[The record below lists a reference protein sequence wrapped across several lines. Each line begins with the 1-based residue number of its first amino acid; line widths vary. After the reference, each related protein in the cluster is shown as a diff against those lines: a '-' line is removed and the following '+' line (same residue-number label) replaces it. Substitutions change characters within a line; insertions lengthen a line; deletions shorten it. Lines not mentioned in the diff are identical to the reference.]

1 MIIYREPT
9 RKSMM
14 KLSKT
19 MNIIG
24 KLCLGLLSTS
34 TMVLMIVAFGV
45 FKLDGEYAWS
55 ELPEPVRYLLLA
67 MGFFLL
73 MGALLL
79 IGSMIIRNLANQS
92 ILANGQAATAKIVQ
106 LSDTGES
113 INDNPVINLQLEVY
127 PSGQPSFRAEA
138 RQTIS
143 RLQIPQVQ
151 PGNMVYVRY
160 DPDSLQV
167 VLANEG
173 AQTTALQGGTRISN
187 DRYSAELYGLELAND
202 GKPVVG
208 GSDWSDADKN
218 LLEREGKDGFV
229 TLRSVENVGR
239 SQGFNPLVRLSY
251 DVFIPLEESYKVT
264 KEIPMPT
271 AYALQ
276 LQKAI
281 GRNFPARVHPHN
293 RERLVVNFTF

>member
-1 MIIYREPT
+1 
-9 RKSMM
+9 M

-19 MNIIG
+19 MNRIG

-34 TMVLMIVAFGV
+34 AVTLMIVSFGIYR
-45 FKLDGEYAWS
+45 LEGEYAWS
-55 ELPEPVRYLLLA
+55 DLPEPVRYLLLA
-67 MGFFLL
+67 MGFFFLA
-73 MGALLL
+73 GILLL
-79 IGSMIIRNLANQS
+79 IGSIIVKDLANQS
-92 ILANGQAATAKIVQ
+92 ILANGQEATAKIVQ

-127 PSGQPSFRAEA
+127 PPGQPPFHAEA

-160 DPDSLQV
+160 DPDSHQV
-167 VLANEG
+167 VLANDG
-173 AQTTALQGGTRISN
+173 AQTTALQGGTGISN
-187 DRYSAELYGLELAND
+187 DRCMAELYGLELAND
-202 GKPVVG
+202 GKPIIEG
-208 GSDWSDADKN
+208 NDWSKADKN
-218 LLEREGKDGFV
+218 LLEREGKDGYI

-251 DVFIPLEESYKVT
+251 DVVIPLEESYQVT

-281 GRNFPARVHPHN
+281 GKNFPARVHPHN
-293 RERLVVNFTF
+293 REKLTVNFTF

>member
-1 MIIYREPT
+1 MIVSFGIYR
-9 RKSMM
+9 
-14 KLSKT
+14 LH
-19 MNIIG
+19 
-24 KLCLGLLSTS
+24 
-34 TMVLMIVAFGV
+34 
-45 FKLDGEYAWS
+45 GEYAWS
-55 ELPEPVRYLLLA
+55 DLPEPVRYLLLA
-67 MGFFLL
+67 MGFFFLA
-73 MGALLL
+73 GILLL
-79 IGSMIIRNLANQS
+79 IGSIIVRDLANQS

-127 PSGQPSFRAEA
+127 PPGQSSFRAEA

-160 DPDSLQV
+160 DPDSRQV
-167 VLANEG
+167 VLANDG
-173 AQTTALQGGTRISN
+173 AQTTALQGGTGISN
-187 DRYSAELYGLELAND
+187 DRYMAELYGLELAND
-202 GKPVVG
+202 GKPIIE
-208 GSDWSDADKN
+208 GSDWSEADKN
-218 LLEREGKDGFV
+218 LLEREGKDGYI

-251 DVFIPLEESYKVT
+251 DVFIPLEESYQVT

-281 GRNFPARVHPHN
+281 GKNFPARAHPHN
-293 RERLVVNFTF
+293 REKLTVNFTF